1 MKDWTAVQSFE
12 VFKILYKEGAR
23 FMIVGH
29 GIDLQD
35 IKAIERAREK
45 HQGFSKK
52 VLTAKEFERYQ
63 DLQGRRQLEYLAGR
77 WAVKEAFSKAL
88 GVGIGI
94 VGFQDIEVLNDRQGA
109 PYIAKSPFSGKIWLS
124 ISHSGEFVQASV
136 ILEEN
141 ND

>member
-1 MKDWTAVQSFE
+1 MGDDSWN
-12 VFKILYKEGAR
+12 I
-23 FMIVGH
+23 
-29 GIDLQD
+29 
-35 IKAIERAREK
+35 
-45 HQGFSKK
+45 
-52 VLTAKEFERYQ
+52 
-63 DLQGRRQLEYLAGR
+63 LAGR

-94 VGFQDIEVLNDRQGA
+94 VGFQDIEVLNNRQGA